1 MSGPAAL
8 IVCYVLA
15 LMALVGIIIYATVV
29 IRRDNNTV
37 RKPRAITAEY
47 EKKIQEQ
54 DTVRLR
60 RDWESYYRD
69 GDRGDDD
76 GDNGPRHARR

>member
-8 IVCYVLA
+8 VVCYVLA
-15 LMALVGIIIYATVV
+15 IVALVGIIVYATVA
-29 IRRDNNTV
+29 IRRSDDTV

-47 EKKIQEQ
+47 EQKIQEQ

-69 GDRGDDD
+69 GDRGNDDD
-76 GDNGPRHARR
+76 EPARW